1 MTHTHATP
9 NVDAGEIA
17 HFDKLAS
24 SWWEPRGD
32 MGPLH
37 AINPPR
43 VRFIEQAAGRLQGLR
58 AVDVGCGG
66 GLLTEA
72 LALKGAK
79 VLGIDLATE
88 ALAVARRHAAQ
99 SALTIDY
106 REIAAEALADEA
118 PESFDLVTCLE
129 MLEHVPD
136 PESIVRACARLAKP
150 GATVV
155 FSTINRN
162 PKSFALAI
170 VAAEY
175 VARLIAPGTHDYS
188 KFIKPSELTE
198 ACRAAG
204 LQPVVLKG
212 LRYNP
217 LLRTGSLADDIDV
230 NYLLHCRKP
239 AT

>member
-1 MTHTHATP
+1 MSTV
-9 NVDAGEIA
+9 NVDTGEIA
-17 HFDKLAS
+17 HFDRLAAT
-24 SWWEPRGD
+24 WWDPKGE

-37 AINPPR
+37 AINAPR
-43 VRFIEQAAGRLQGLR
+43 VRFIEQVSGGLKGLR

-66 GLLTEA
+66 GILTEA
-72 LALKGAK
+72 LAAKGANA
-79 VLGIDLATE
+79 LGIDLAEE

-99 SALTIDY
+99 SKLAIEY
-106 REIAAEALADEA
+106 RVIAAEALAAELPGA
-118 PESFDLVTCLE
+118 FDLVTCLE

-136 PESIVRACARLAKP
+136 PESVVRACATLVRP
-150 GATVV
+150 GGTVV

-175 VARLIAPGTHDYS
+175 VARLIPRGTHEYA

-204 LQPVVLKG
+204 LHPVVLKG

-217 LLRTGSLADDIDV
+217 LLKTGSLGDDLDV
-230 NYLLHCRKP
+230 NYLLHCRKETP
-239 AT
+239 